1 MTDAENPILTSI
13 KLRIGISDTIQDAL
27 LNDLITDA
35 QDRIMSYINQDGDVA
50 LNGLPNA
57 TNWIVKDIVIKMYN
71 RIGDEGKTS
80 SGESDISNSWE
91 SIDLSEYANSL
102 DQYRKSSLRRRSGM
116 RFV

>member
-1 MTDAENPILTSI
+1 MADVLSSI
-13 KLRIGISDTIQDAL
+13 KLRVGISDTVQDGL

-35 QDRIMSYINQDGDVA
+35 QDRIVSYINQDGNAGLVA
-50 LNGLPNA
+50 LPSG
-57 TNWIVKDIVIKMYN
+57 TDWIVKDIVIKMYN